1 MTAPPL
7 GSILL
12 ASTNPTRLRAW
23 YIAAFDPNVNA
34 DGFLI
39 FGGVALLI
47 DARDDIAEQTV
58 EPGRV
63 ILNFHVDDADAI
75 AARLNELGVTWLAP
89 LEVRDDGRFAT
100 LTDPDGTIIQ
110 IIELSADYLQRQ
122 HDERQ
127 HDEHER
133 HEHGRRDG

>member
-12 ASTNPTRLRAW
+12 ASTNPTRLRDW
-23 YIAAFDPNVNA
+23 YVAAFDPYVNA

-47 DARDDIAEQTV
+47 DARDDIAEQTA
-58 EPGRV
+58 EPGRL
-63 ILNFHVDDADAI
+63 ILNFHVDDADTM
-75 AARLNELGVTWLAP
+75 AARLDELVVTWLAP

-100 LTDPDGTIIQ
+100 LTDPDGNIIQ
-110 IIELSADYLQRQ
+110 LIELSADYL
-122 HDERQ
+122 ERQ
-127 HDEHER
+127 HDARQR
-133 HEHGRRDG
+133 HENGRHDG

>member
-12 ASTNPTRLRAW
+12 ASTDLTRLRDW
-23 YIAAFDPNVNA
+23 YVAAFDPYVNG

-47 DARDDIAEQTV
+47 DARDVAERAV
-58 EPGRV
+58 EPGRL

-75 AARLNELGVTWLAP
+75 AARLNELGVSWLAP
-89 LEVRDDGRFAT
+89 LEVRDDGWFAT
-100 LTDPDGTIIQ
+100 LTDPDGNIIQ

-122 HDERQ
+122 HDG
-127 HDEHER
+127 HER